1 MDQAPVTKAIFLDEV
16 DILVTAGRG
25 GDGCVSFRR
34 EKFVPKGGPDGGD
47 GGNGGSVYIVADQ
60 SLNTLQHLAGHHHW
74 KADKGGHGSGKT
86 RHGRSGE
93 DLFIRVPVGTIIYD
107 SMHGIVLKDLVEE
120 GQKTCIAHGGHGGRK
135 HRVQNVRP
143 PGAQAGR
150 AGGTGPGT
158 PAPSGAQAHRRRRPD
173 RKTQRRQEHAHF
185 AALGRPA
192 EDRRLPVH
200 HAGAL
205 PGHRGAAP
213 ATGDS
218 CWPTFPA

>member
-1 MDQAPVTKAIFLDEV
+1 MGLTIQRMAAATPSSFFDTMDQAPVTKAIFLDEV

-120 GQKTCIAHGGHGGRK
+120 GQKTCIAHGGHGRRGNTAFKTSVHQAPGRPS
-135 HRVQNVRP
+135 RGN
-143 PGAQAGR
+143 R
-150 AGGTGPGT
+150 ARNASSIWSSSSSPT
-158 PAPSGAQAHRRRRPD
+158 PA
-173 RKTQRRQEHAHF
+173 
-185 AALGRPA
+185 
-192 EDRRLPVH
+192 
-200 HAGAL
+200 
-205 PGHRGAAP
+205 
-213 ATGDS
+213 
-218 CWPTFPA
+218 